1 MRRIVVHALIGAT
14 CGFLA
19 LYLIPPTDRSVGPAT
34 IAASGRPGA
43 GTTELQFPPLGRV
56 IAETH
61 NAPFS
66 LRLALV
72 EVDVPGLSKIVTA
85 PAERARLAETLAGEL
100 RGAATRLGFEMVIAG
115 MLAGA
120 AGAALVAGRKRA
132 VA

>member
-43 GTTELQFPPLGRV
+43 GPTELQFPPLGRV

-72 EVDVPGLSKIVTA
+72 EVDVPGLSQVVTT
-85 PAERARLAETLAGEL
+85 PAERDRLSCALEDEL
-100 RGAATRLGFEMVIAG
+100 RAAATRL
-115 MLAGA
+115 
-120 AGAALVAGRKRA
+120 
-132 VA
+132 